1 MRIKSIRNKSTRNQ
15 SMRNQSMRNK
25 LLRALPLL
33 AACMLPACAQLV
45 LQSPHP
51 LPLHA
56 GSGAVTF
63 RLTDQNAKD
72 PAPIPLALSC
82 GPVIDTTTHALV
94 KNATATLAPV
104 LGGPALPTS
113 IAPGQT
119 VWLIAN
125 VTGLSGVSTAELPI
139 FNAGS
144 HLGTLQEFAS
154 DAALGISV
162 DADGSSDNPL
172 SYRRGSPVSI
182 ALKNADAEPYHL
194 HWSFQIDNQI
204 QSSGDLDM
212 PPGGSARIPIT
223 PSDASFS
230 FFDRIQ
236 PSHKKGI
243 LLLSLVVPGVPAGL
257 LPARSLPVWLVMQ
270 PASPFVSTVF
280 SYLYVVILLLIGG
293 MLSFLGSSLLPN
305 MQKKG
310 ELRSQLQDL
319 ANRTSLVSTRIDSY
333 LRVLLRLERSRIAN
347 LIDDAPAWVAPSADP
362 LVLASSSVST
372 LSKRLA
378 AAERLDDLRRKHAQ
392 IAGIAPP
399 SVTDGIDANLQAAA
413 DQLHSTALSDVD
425 LAAANASFAKA
436 QAALDLL
443 NDTDALSRQIAG
455 NVSVVMTRLA
465 KFPPNYFQD
474 LKQALPGVFIIA
486 DPTRGYNDPNNIV
499 RPMLFAID
507 HGAAAIQ
514 LALDYAMVRASIPV
528 LDNTQPP
535 STPSPPPAP
544 GVDATPALDASLSE
558 PRNAAP
564 ALPRLKAVEC
574 IHLGEKARERL
585 LKRQCVLIELLG
597 TLSWRALRDGALL
610 LQEMREDTYEEDVLR
625 EISKQR
631 QAEITFD
638 TQRARPFRPVFFFIK
653 FKDERFNNAAALQ
666 RLICHWTFPSSLEE
680 FTWNVCHYFTGEETD
695 TIPPPEITESQPPQ
709 TAAPLKTQDP
719 MKYLRLSKP
728 PVKRDL
734 DIYATIRGQRPDEGR
749 ELPAPPLK
757 KTVTVESS
765 ASPEHSLFWA
775 GLLRFAIAFGVA
787 LAGLLSGALEQLQKL
802 DIVPAAIA
810 IIGLGFSA
818 SSVKNLLTQS
828 TPLQPPA
835 PLANPKK

>member
-1 MRIKSIRNKSTRNQ
+1 
-15 SMRNQSMRNK
+15 MRNGLSC
-25 LLRALPLL
+25 AAPLL
-33 AACMLPACAQLV
+33 AVCMLPAGAQLV
-45 LQSPHP
+45 LQAPHP
-51 LPLHA
+51 LALHA

-63 RLTDQNAKD
+63 SLTNQNAKD
-72 PAPIPLALSC
+72 AAATPLALTC
-82 GPVIDTTTHALV
+82 GPVIDITTRAIV
-94 KNATATLAPV
+94 KNATASLAPV
-104 LGGPALPTS
+104 LGGPTLPNG

-125 VTGLSGVSTAELPI
+125 VSGLSGVSTAEFSI

-144 HLGTLQEFAS
+144 RLGTLEELAS
-154 DAALGISV
+154 DAALSISV
-162 DADGSSDNPL
+162 DGDGSSENPVA
-172 SYRRGSPVSI
+172 YRRGAAVSI
-182 ALKNADAEPYHL
+182 TLKNGDAEPYHL
-194 HWSFQIDNQI
+194 HWVFQIDNEI

-212 PPGGSARIPIT
+212 PPGGGARIPIT
-223 PSDASFS
+223 PSDTSFS

-236 PSHKKGI
+236 PSHKKGV

-257 LPARSLPVWLVMQ
+257 LPARSVPVWLVMQ
-270 PASPFVSTVF
+270 PGSPFWSSIW
-280 SYLYVVILLLIGG
+280 SYLYVVLLLLIGG

-310 ELRSQLQDL
+310 ELRSQLQEL
-319 ANRTSLVSTRIDSY
+319 ANRTSLVSTRVDSY

-347 LIDDAPAWVAPSADP
+347 LIDDAPAWVSPSADP
-362 LVLASSSVST
+362 LVIASSSIGT

-392 IAGIAPP
+392 IAAIAPP
-399 SVTDGIDANLQAAA
+399 SVTDGIDAILQAAA
-413 DQLHSTALSDVD
+413 EQLHSTALSDVD
-425 LAAANASFAKA
+425 LAAVSVSFAKA

-443 NDTDALSRQIAG
+443 SDTDALSRQIAG

-465 KFPPNYFQD
+465 KFPPNYFED
-474 LKQALPGVFIIA
+474 LKDALPGVFLIA
-486 DPTRGYNDPNNIV
+486 DPTRGYNDPKNIV

-528 LDNTQPP
+528 LNNTQEHPSAIPP
-535 STPSPPPAP
+535 AAP
-544 GVDATPALDASLSE
+544 GVDASLAL

-564 ALPRLKAVEC
+564 AVPSLKAVEC
-574 IHLGEKARERL
+574 NHLGEKARERL

-597 TLSWRALRDGALL
+597 TLSWRALRDAALL

-625 EISKQR
+625 EISKPR

-638 TQRARPFRPVFFFIK
+638 TQRARPFRPVFFCIK

-666 RLICHWTFPSSLEE
+666 RLICHWIFPDSLEE
-680 FTWNVCHYFTGEETD
+680 FTWNVCHYFSGNEKD
-695 TIPPPEITESQPPQ
+695 TIPPPEVRESLPAQ
-709 TAAPLKTQDP
+709 TAVSSKTRTP
-719 MKYLRLSKP
+719 MKYFRLSTP

-734 DIYATIRGQRPDEGR
+734 DIYATIRGQQPSEGR
-749 ELPAPPLK
+749 ELPAPPLV
-757 KTVTVESS
+757 KTVTVES
-765 ASPEHSLFWA
+765 AARPQRSLFWA

-818 SSVKNLLTQS
+818 SAVKNLLTQS
-828 TPLQPPA
+828 TPFRPPA
-835 PLANPKK
+835 SASQAKK

>member
-1 MRIKSIRNKSTRNQ
+1 MRTRSTRT
-15 SMRNQSMRNK
+15 K
-25 LLRALPLL
+25 LLRSLPLL
-33 AACMLPACAQLV
+33 VACTLPACSQLV

-51 LPLHA
+51 LALHS
-56 GSGAVTF
+56 GSGAATF
-63 RLTDQNAKD
+63 RLTDQNAND
-72 PAPIPLALSC
+72 AAPIPLALSC
-82 GPVIDTTTHALV
+82 GPLIDTTTHAIV

-104 LGGPALPTS
+104 LGGPAFPTS
-113 IAPGQT
+113 LAPGQT
-119 VWLIAN
+119 VWFIAN
-125 VTGLSGVSTAELPI
+125 ITGLSGVSTAELPI

-154 DAALGISV
+154 DAALGISI

-172 SYRRGSPVSI
+172 SYRRRTPVSI

-204 QSSGDLDM
+204 QSSGDLDI
-212 PPGGSARIPIT
+212 PSGGSARIPIT
-223 PSDASFS
+223 PNDASFS

-236 PSHKKGI
+236 PSHTKGI
-243 LLLSLVVPGVPAGL
+243 LLLSLVVPGVPTGL

-280 SYLYVVILLLIGG
+280 SYLYVVTLLLIGG
-293 MLSFLGSSLLPN
+293 MFSFLGSSLLPN

-319 ANRTSLVSTRIDSY
+319 GNRTSLVSTRIDSY
-333 LRVLLRLERSRIAN
+333 LRVLLRLERSRISN

-413 DQLHSTALSDVD
+413 DQLHSTALSDID

-474 LKQALPGVFIIA
+474 LQQALPGVFIIA
-486 DPTRGYNDPNNIV
+486 DPARGYNDPNNLV

-528 LDNTQPP
+528 LDNPQAP
-535 STPSPPPAP
+535 STPTHPPAP
-544 GVDATPALDASLSE
+544 GVDAAPGISSVPVLDASLAG

-564 ALPRLKAVEC
+564 YFPRLKAVEC

-585 LKRQCVLIELLG
+585 LQRQCLLIELLG
-597 TLSWRALRDGALL
+597 TLSWRALRDAALL

-631 QAEITFD
+631 QAEISFD
-638 TQRARPFRPVFFFIK
+638 TQRARPYLPVFFFIK

-666 RLICHWTFPSSLEE
+666 RLICHWTFPDSLEE
-680 FTWNVCHYFTGEETD
+680 FTWNVCHYFTGGEKD
-695 TIPPPEITESQPPQ
+695 TIPPPEITESLPPR
-709 TAAPLKTQDP
+709 TAAPPKIREPL
-719 MKYLRLSKP
+719 KYLRLSRP
-728 PVKRDL
+728 PVKREL
-734 DIYATIRGQRPDEGR
+734 YIYATIRGQRPDEGR
-749 ELPAPPLK
+749 ELPVPPLK

-765 ASPEHSLFWA
+765 ARPERSLFWA

-835 PLANPKK
+835 PPANSRK

>member
-1 MRIKSIRNKSTRNQ
+1 
-15 SMRNQSMRNK
+15 MRNRLSCA
-25 LLRALPLL
+25 LLLL
-33 AACMLPACAQLV
+33 VACTLPACAQLV
-45 LQSPHP
+45 LQAPP
-51 LPLHA
+51 VALRA

-63 RLTDQNAKD
+63 RLTNQNAND
-72 PAPIPLALSC
+72 AAPIPLALTC
-82 GPVIDTTTHALV
+82 GPIIDITTHAIV
-94 KNATATLAPV
+94 KNATASLAPV
-104 LGGPALPTS
+104 LPGPTLPTG

-125 VTGLSGVSTAELPI
+125 VTGLSGVSTAQFPI

-144 HLGTLQEFAS
+144 QLGTLEEFAS
-154 DAALGISV
+154 DAALAISL
-162 DADGSSDNPL
+162 DGDGSSENPL
-172 SYRRGSPVSI
+172 AYRRGGSAVL
-182 ALKNADAEPYHL
+182 ALKNGDAEPYHL
-194 HWSFQIDNQI
+194 HWLFQIDNQI

-223 PSDASFS
+223 PSDTSFS

-236 PSHKKGI
+236 PSHKRGV

-257 LPARSLPVWLVMQ
+257 LPARSVPVWLVMQ
-270 PASPFVSTVF
+270 PGSRFWSTIC
-280 SYLYVVILLLIGG
+280 SYLYVVLLLLIGG

-310 ELRSQLQDL
+310 ELRSQLQEL
-319 ANRTSLVSTRIDSY
+319 ANRTSLVSTRVDSY

-347 LIDDAPAWVAPSADP
+347 LIDDAPAWVSPSADP
-362 LVLASSSVST
+362 LVLASSSIST

-413 DQLHSTALSDVD
+413 EQLHSTALSDVD
-425 LAAANASFAKA
+425 LAAVNTSFAKA

-443 NDTDALSRQIAG
+443 SDTDALSRQIAG
-455 NVSVVMTRLA
+455 NVSVVITRLA
-465 KFPPNYFQD
+465 KFPPNYFED
-474 LKQALPGVFIIA
+474 LKDALPGVFLIA
-486 DPTRGYNDPNNIV
+486 DPVRGYNDPKNIV

-528 LDNTQPP
+528 LNNTQEH
-535 STPSPPPAP
+535 SNAIPPAAP
-544 GVDATPALDASLSE
+544 GDHAAPGANAQPVVDASLAL

-564 ALPRLKAVEC
+564 AVPSLKVVEC
-574 IHLGEKARERL
+574 NHLGEKARERL

-597 TLSWRALRDGALL
+597 TLSWRALRDAALL

-625 EISKQR
+625 EISKPR

-638 TQRARPFRPVFFFIK
+638 TQRARPFRPVFFCIK

-666 RLICHWTFPSSLEE
+666 RLICHWIFPDSLEE
-680 FTWNVCHYFTGEETD
+680 FTWNVCHYFSGHEKD
-695 TIPPPEITESQPPQ
+695 TIPPPEVRESLPPQ
-709 TAAPLKTQDP
+709 TAAPSNARKP
-719 MKYLRLSKP
+719 MMYFRLSKQ

-734 DIYATIRGQRPDEGR
+734 DIYATIRGQQPSEGR
-749 ELPAPPLK
+749 ELPAPPLVK
-757 KTVTVESS
+757 RVTVES
-765 ASPEHSLFWA
+765 AARPQRSLFWA

-818 SSVKNLLTQS
+818 SAVKNLLTQS
-828 TPLQPPA
+828 PPLAPPA
-835 PLANPKK
+835 NAKK